1 MISDVLNFMPAFETW
16 EGGQEKRL
24 YILLY
29 LESSL
34 PRYPGDCHPFV
45 HHFHLF
51 HENYVSFDHI
61 QVKEALE
68 VGTSGA
74 SLAGPVAFHLLKQ
87 KWGNQY
93 WVENKWLLPFL
104 VLKEI
109 SPEYSLEGLMLKLK
123 LQYFGHLM

>member
-1 MISDVLNFMPAFETW
+1 M
-16 EGGQEKRL
+16 
-24 YILLY
+24 
-29 LESSL
+29 
-34 PRYPGDCHPFV
+34 
-45 HHFHLF
+45 
-51 HENYVSFDHI
+51 SFDHI

-68 VGTSGA
+68 VGTLGA